1 MSSTHAP
8 PVSYPVGRS
17 LWVLGMLMGCWVLA
31 AAVTAGW
38 WHLAA
43 PGHAGPW
50 LGVAALVLSGGGA
63 LWGWQRSPTGVL
75 QWDGQDWQWQ
85 SAGYQSPT
93 TVDAPEPVLD
103 LQNLLL
109 VRMHNRAGAPWWVWA
124 DAASDPLHWLDLRRA
139 LYARPAHAGVAP

>member
-1 MSSTHAP
+1 
-8 PVSYPVGRS
+8 
-17 LWVLGMLMGCWVLA
+17 MLMVCWVLA
-31 AAVTAGW
+31 ALVTVGW

-50 LGVAALVLSGGGA
+50 LGTAALVLSGGGA
-63 LWGWQRSPTGVL
+63 VWGWLRSPIGVL
-75 QWDGQDWQWQ
+75 KWDGQEWQWQ

-93 TVDAPEPVLD
+93 TLDAPQAVLD

-124 DAASDPLHWLDLRRA
+124 DAGSDPVRWLDLRRA
-139 LYARPAHAGVAP
+139 LYARPAHAGVAH